1 MNLIEEKLKKQLKI
15 EQDSISLYD
24 NFINNIADKEIRN
37 KIIKIRND
45 EVEHEQLVRDTL
57 KLLDGQKPKIIEK
70 KKSKLPFLNGFADKF
85 NSIFVVTGIDKYPN
99 TVTNIINDLGINC
112 IYISF
117 NKLPKYT
124 KALLKDH
131 GINVD
136 KIKFVTCVKSQ
147 NKEYTFIDPESLT
160 DLAILLEEL
169 VEKVKDKI
177 YIFVDTISSFSI
189 YHSTEIISKFVSSIN
204 LKTEE
209 HNIGVVWLAIS
220 NESEKGFDIKISQL
234 CDKRIEL

>member
-99 TVTNIINDLGINC
+99 TVTNIINDLGIDC